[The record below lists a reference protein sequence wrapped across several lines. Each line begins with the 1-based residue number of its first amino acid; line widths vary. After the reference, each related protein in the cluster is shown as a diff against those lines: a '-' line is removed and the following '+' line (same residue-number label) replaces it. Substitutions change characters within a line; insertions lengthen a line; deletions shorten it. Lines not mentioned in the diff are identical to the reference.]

1 MLHNNNLAWDS
12 PLQLPGLSR
21 SVTTREPQL
30 TVDMLTTAYYVVVCI
45 ISCEFL
51 CRLGLNYHQKHGQK
65 LKIWHFLLLKPLK
78 SLLGTGCCRSRVCVH
93 SLWLC
98 FPSCAYLWDLCCL
111 ILLQLLLEAIVWADK
126 GANSFDRR
134 QTLVPAVV
142 GDGHEVSH
150 HHGCTAGHTCKATAK
165 KEHGWSLS

>member
-1 MLHNNNLAWDS
+1 MRQSTATARFITFRDNKRATINSWHVNHCILCGCVHHILRV
-12 PLQLPGLSR
+12 PVQVGLKLPPK
-21 SVTTREPQL
+21 TRAK
-30 TVDMLTTAYYVVVCI
+30 T
-45 ISCEFL
+45 
-51 CRLGLNYHQKHGQK
+51 
-65 LKIWHFLLLKPLK
+65 KIWHFLLLKLLK